1 MLIRSDNKLDIIKLI
16 KEYST
21 HGQSYYV
28 YILIRPDKN
37 EPFYV
42 GKGKN
47 QRLFEHEKNVTS
59 LIINNPYKVNIIK
72 KIIESG
78 SQLIYGIDSFFDNEE
93 DALARECKL
102 ITEIGRASLGAG
114 TLTNLTEGGDGFIGL
129 IDFNRYA
136 RSGRNLSSSKGFR
149 IAPGDINLLMEITG
163 GITEEALL
171 DYIRKELYN
180 LYSTYDKTHQ
190 ELQQKKYGE
199 TYDLS
204 SPNEFFTKHEWE
216 YYLDNGYG
224 AESEIYSYL
233 YGDRQDIALKVI
245 KLNEKIGDRYF
256 RIEDEM
262 KAFIRTVF
270 SSEIWLKIDDIKQ
283 QIRVDLSEYKQPSEF
298 DLDRVV
304 NHFIDSLVTVNKIIK
319 NGDKIRWNKQG
330 HSLKF
335 SCQDMKASEVI
346 HQIEKFCHR
355 KKDQNACI
363 DFYSSNE
370 IALYHLIVFPHH
382 FQRGF
387 KTYFKQKIVLALNTN
402 HPSSLVLHT
411 L

>member
-1 MLIRSDNKLDIIKLI
+1 MLILSNNKLDIIKLI
-16 KEYST
+16 KEYSNQ
-21 HGQSYYV
+21 GQKYYV

-47 QRLFEHEKNVTS
+47 QRLFEHEIKVNS
-59 LIINNPYKVNIIK
+59 LPINNSYKVNIIK
-72 KIIESG
+72 KILESG
-78 SQLIYGIDSFFDNEE
+78 SQLIYGIDSFFDNDE
-93 DALARECKL
+93 DALERECKL
-102 ITEIGRASLGAG
+102 IAEIGRASLGAG

-129 IDFNRYA
+129 IDFNKHA
-136 RSGRNLSSSKGFR
+136 RSGRNLGMSKEFNLG
-149 IAPGDINLLMEITG
+149 PGNINVLMEKTG

-171 DYIRKELYN
+171 DYIRKELY
-180 LYSTYDKTHQ
+180 LFYSQCDENYQ
-190 ELQQKKYGE
+190 ELQPKKLSE

-204 SPNEFFTKHEWE
+204 SPNEFFTKYEWE

-224 AESEIYSYL
+224 AEHEIYYHL
-233 YGDRQDIALKVI
+233 YGNCQDIALKVI
-245 KLNEKIGDRYF
+245 KLNQKIGDRYF

-270 SSEIWLKIDDIKQ
+270 SSETWLEMDDIKQ
-283 QIRVDLSEYKQPSEF
+283 QIRLDIIDYKQPSESE
-298 DLDRVV
+298 LDRFVT
-304 NHFIDSLVTVNKIIK
+304 HFIDELVRVNKIIK

-346 HQIEKFCHR
+346 YQIEKFCYR
-355 KKDQNACI
+355 KKDKDACVE
-363 DFYSSNE
+363 FYSSNE
-370 IALYHLIVFPHH
+370 VALYRLILFPHH
-382 FQRGF
+382 FRHGL

-402 HPSSLVLHT
+402 HPSFLVLHT